1 MISDTEIS
9 NALRQDHKGDQLSVQ
24 NIPPSLTSKNST
36 SIYPG
41 PTKKMSECNGKR
53 KPWIQTPKFSLKSI
67 ERDMKTVDRSKL
79 EGFHTVKK

>member
-24 NIPPSLTSKNST
+24 NNPPSF

-41 PTKKMSECNGKR
+41 PTKKCQNVMESAKLELN
-53 KPWIQTPKFSLKSI
+53 PKFSLKSI

>member
-1 MISDTEIS
+1 MVILNRECLTHQTLQLKRMISDTEIS

-41 PTKKMSECNGKR
+41 PTKKCQNVMESA
-53 KPWIQTPKFSLKSI
+53 
-67 ERDMKTVDRSKL
+67 KL
-79 EGFHTVKK
+79 ELKPQNFP